1 MDPISKSQNEP
12 RVIGR
17 PWPKGVSGNPAGRPP
32 GKKPLTQIYEEILE
46 DPNTRDAV
54 KQQIIST
61 MTSKGMAGVLERRE
75 AAERIEGK
83 IAQTVDMNVTG
94 HVTLEAVLEAR
105 DRAGRPQLMEA
116 KSA

>member
-1 MDPISKSQNEP
+1 MDPVSKAQGEA

-32 GKKPLTQIYEEILE
+32 GKKPLTEIYEEILQ
-46 DPNTRDAV
+46 DPKYRDAV

-75 AAERIEGK
+75 AAERTEGK
-83 IAQTVDMNVTG
+83 VIQQVAMELAG
-94 HVTLEAVLEAR
+94 ELTLETVLEAR
-105 DRAGRPQLMEA
+105 RKAG
-116 KSA
+116 K